1 MKKPDFAQSISIFAN
16 IGVITSIIFLALQV
30 NQANKL
36 AETQAQI
43 FRLDQMQ
50 QASVSIAESQYLP
63 EILVKVQAEGFQSLS
78 PTERLRLSSWENSV
92 ALRMQGHYYQYQ
104 QGYVD
109 AETAN
114 IILRAA
120 VDNLADWAELDVE
133 ISDPEFRRIVE
144 AAAGGD

>member
-1 MKKPDFAQSISIFAN
+1 MKKPDFAQVITICAN
-16 IGVITSIIFLALQV
+16 IGVIASILFLALEI

-63 EILVKVQAEGFQSLS
+63 EIVIKAQTEGFQSLS
-78 PTERLRLSSWENSV
+78 PTERLRLRSWENSV

-109 AETAN
+109 TETAN
-114 IILRAA
+114 LILRAA
-120 VDNLADWAELDVE
+120 VDNLEDWAELGVE

-144 AAAGGD
+144 AAASRN